1 MRILFTFA
9 GGSGHAE
16 PLVPVALAARAAGH
30 TVAFAGGASAT
41 ASLRDRGFAT
51 FNDPDLSSAGLA
63 TIAPLVE
70 VDLAHED
77 AVLRD
82 FYAGRSARARAASV
96 LALCTR
102 WSPAVIVCD
111 EVDFGAM
118 IAAERTGVPH
128 ATVLVNASGSLV
140 RAELVSERLNELRA
154 EHGLAADPRLAM
166 LSRHLVLSPFAPSFR
181 HPAAPL
187 PATAHS
193 FRPASTAD
201 NPGDPGWRRA
211 LPAART
217 IYFTLGTVFNMESG
231 DLFTRALTGLREL
244 PVNLIVTVGRE
255 LEPSLFGQQPANVH
269 IASYLPQGDVLPHC
283 DLVVSHGGSGTLCA
297 TLTAGLPSVLL
308 PMGADQPGN
317 AARCTELGLGLALDA
332 LHCTPGDIRAA
343 AAGVLRTPGYR
354 LAAERVRDE
363 VARLPGPESTVP
375 LLAGLVHEGR
385 CRPSDDATHPGR
397 ESDAL

>member
-1 MRILFTFA
+1 MRMLFTFA

-30 TVAFAGGASAT
+30 TVAFAGATSAT
-41 ASLRDRGFAT
+41 AGLRDRGFAT
-51 FNDPDLSSAGLA
+51 FDDPDLSSAGLSV
-63 TIAPLVE
+63 IAPLVE
-70 VDLAHED
+70 IDFARED

-82 FYAGRSARARAASV
+82 FYAGRSAQARAASV

-118 IAAERTGVPH
+118 IAAEQAGQPH
-128 ATVLVNASGSLV
+128 ASVLVNASGSFV
-140 RAELVSERLNELRA
+140 RAELLSATLNTLRT
-154 EHGLAADPRLAM
+154 EHGLAPDPHLTM

-181 HPAAPL
+181 DPAAPL
-187 PATAHS
+187 PSTAHS
-193 FRPASTAD
+193 FRPATASGGGPDWLST
-201 NPGDPGWRRA
+201 
-211 LPAART
+211 LPDVPT

-231 DLFTRALTGLREL
+231 DLFGRVLTGLRDL

-255 LEPSLFGQQPANVH
+255 LDPSLFGPQPANVH
-269 IASYLPQGDVLPHC
+269 IASYLPQGDVLPRC
-283 DLVVSHGGSGTLCA
+283 DLVVSHGGSGTLTA
-297 TLTAGLPSVLL
+297 TLAAGLPSVLL

-317 AARCTELGLGLALDA
+317 AARCTELGLGIALDA
-332 LHCTPGDIRAA
+332 VHCAPGDVLAA
-343 AAGVLRTPGYR
+343 AAVVLAEPNYR

-375 LLAGLVHEGR
+375 LLERLVQ
-385 CRPSDDATHPGR
+385 D
-397 ESDAL
+397 